1 MTMTLSK
8 HAAAYY
14 WQLCKVHGVR
24 RVVMFLARVMRQAND
39 SGLLRQAKTEN
50 ISKGAS
56 K

>member
-39 SGLLRQAKTEN
+39 ALHVQPGREAGGL
-50 ISKGAS
+50 
-56 K
+56 

>member
-24 RVVMFLARVMRQAND
+24 RVVMFLARVMRQANAEHQIL
-39 SGLLRQAKTEN
+39 SEAK
-50 ISKGAS
+50 
-56 K
+56 